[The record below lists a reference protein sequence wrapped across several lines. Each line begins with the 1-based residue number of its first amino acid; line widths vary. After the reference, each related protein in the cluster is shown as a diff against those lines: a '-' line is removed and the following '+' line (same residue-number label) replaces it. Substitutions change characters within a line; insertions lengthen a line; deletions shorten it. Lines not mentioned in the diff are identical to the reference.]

1 MYAAAVYVY
10 VLLWMLKL
18 RCYGLVLCAEAQL
31 RMQKFCSFLKFQSTI
46 MAFGLICGSI
56 WYLMFAAVWNS

>member
-10 VLLWMLKL
+10 MLLWMLKL
-18 RCYGLVLCAEAQL
+18 RCYGLVLLCTEAQL

-46 MAFGLICGSI
+46 MAFGLICGLI
-56 WYLMFAAVWNS
+56 WYLFAAVWNS